1 MKEFR
6 RSYVMNRHKAR
17 EKAFQT
23 LFQLDM
29 NEDEVNLAM
38 ESLKEEEKKDLFLT
52 MLIEGVINYKESID
66 VKIGENLENWSLERI
81 AAVER
86 TILRLAVYEL
96 LYVDDIP
103 QNVSINEA
111 IELAHTFGD
120 EQSGK
125 FINGVLS
132 KIIS

>member
-1 MKEFR
+1 
-6 RSYVMNRHKAR
+6 MNRHKAR

-38 ESLKEEEKKDLFLT
+38 ETLKEEERKDEFLS
-52 MLIEGVINYKESID
+52 MLIEGVITNKETID
-66 VKIGENLENWSLERI
+66 SKISENLEKWSLKRV
-81 AAVER
+81 ASVER

-96 LYVDDIP
+96 LYMDDIP

-111 IELAHTFGD
+111 VELAHTFGD

-132 KIIS
+132 KVIS

>member
-1 MKEFR
+1 
-6 RSYVMNRHKAR
+6 MNRHKAR

-29 NEDEVNLAM
+29 NEDEVSLAM
-38 ESLKEEEKKDLFLT
+38 ESLKEEERKDVFLS
-52 MLIEGVINYKESID
+52 MLIEGVITYKEAID
-66 VKIGENLENWSLERI
+66 LKISENLEKWSLERV
-81 AAVER
+81 ASVER

-96 LYVDDIP
+96 LYMEDIP
-103 QNVSINEA
+103 QNVTINEA
-111 IELAHTFGD
+111 VELAHTFGD

-132 KIIS
+132 KVIS

>member
-1 MKEFR
+1 
-6 RSYVMNRHKAR
+6 MNRHKAR

-29 NEDEVNLAM
+29 NEDEISLAM
-38 ESLKEEEKKDLFLT
+38 ESLKEEERQDVFLST
-52 MLIEGVINYKESID
+52 LIEGVITYKETID
-66 VKIGENLENWSLERI
+66 SKIAENLEKWSIDRI

-86 TILRLAVYEL
+86 TVLRLAVYEL
-96 LYVDDIP
+96 LYMDDIP
-103 QNVSINEA
+103 LNVSINEA

-132 KIIS
+132 KVIS

>member
-1 MKEFR
+1 
-6 RSYVMNRHKAR
+6 MNRHKAR

-29 NEDEVNLAM
+29 NEEEVSLAM
-38 ESLKEEEKKDLFLT
+38 ESLKEEERKDVFLS
-52 MLIEGVINYKESID
+52 MLIEGVITYKEAID
-66 VKIGENLENWSLERI
+66 SKIAENLEKWSLERI

-96 LYVDDIP
+96 LYMDDIP

-132 KIIS
+132 KVIS

>member
-1 MKEFR
+1 
-6 RSYVMNRHKAR
+6 MNRHKAR

-29 NEDEVNLAM
+29 NEDEVSLAM
-38 ESLKEEEKKDLFLT
+38 ESLKEEERKDVFLS
-52 MLIEGVINYKESID
+52 MLIEGVITYKEAID
-66 VKIGENLENWSLERI
+66 SKISENLEKWSLERV
-81 AAVER
+81 ASVER

-96 LYVDDIP
+96 LYMEDIP
-103 QNVSINEA
+103 QNVTINEA
-111 IELAHTFGD
+111 VELAHTFGD

-132 KIIS
+132 KVIS

>member
-1 MKEFR
+1 
-6 RSYVMNRHKAR
+6 MNRHKAR

-23 LFQLDM
+23 LFQMDM
-29 NEDEVNLAM
+29 NEEEMDFAIAH
-38 ESLKEEEKKDLFLT
+38 LKEEERKDVFLS
-52 MLIEGVINYKESID
+52 MLIEGVITYKDAID
-66 VKIGENLENWSLERI
+66 KKIADHLENWSLKRI

-96 LYVDDIP
+96 IYADDIP
-103 QNVSINEA
+103 PNVSINEA

-120 EQSGK
+120 EKSGQ

>member
-1 MKEFR
+1 
-6 RSYVMNRHKAR
+6 MNRHKAR

-29 NEDEVNLAM
+29 NEDEVSLAM
-38 ESLKEEEKKDLFLT
+38 ESLKEEERKDVFLS
-52 MLIEGVINYKESID
+52 MLIEGVITYKETID
-66 VKIGENLENWSLERI
+66 LKISENLEKWSLERV
-81 AAVER
+81 ASVER

-96 LYVDDIP
+96 LYMEDIP
-103 QNVSINEA
+103 QNVTINEA
-111 IELAHTFGD
+111 VELAHTFGD

-132 KIIS
+132 KVIS